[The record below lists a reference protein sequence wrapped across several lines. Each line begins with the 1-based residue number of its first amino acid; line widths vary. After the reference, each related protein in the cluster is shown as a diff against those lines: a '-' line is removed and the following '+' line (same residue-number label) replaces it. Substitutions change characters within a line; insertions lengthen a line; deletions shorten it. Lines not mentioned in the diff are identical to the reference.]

1 MADWLSK
8 LSQFVFAYELE
19 MFKEYGVQLKAP
31 RRRCGA
37 EEMYCIGGL
46 WRAGRGRFLG
56 KCCSESSVRRLMT
69 HLIESHACQRLKIKV
84 SHPALC

>member
-19 MFKEYGVQLKAP
+19 IFKGYGVQLKAL

-37 EEMYCIGGL
+37 EWTGSVVWEAPED
-46 WRAGRGRFLG
+46 RAGADSWVSAVL
-56 KCCSESSVRRLMT
+56 
-69 HLIESHACQRLKIKV
+69 SHQ
-84 SHPALC
+84 

>member
-19 MFKEYGVQLKAP
+19 IFKEYGMQLKAP

-37 EEMYCIGGL
+37 EWTGSVVWEAL
-46 WRAGRGRFLG
+46 EDRGRKRKRVNLG
-56 KCCSESSVRRLMT
+56 NHESRVT
-69 HLIESHACQRLKIKV
+69 
-84 SHPALC
+84 